1 MVQCKNQISS
11 KNISIVIVDSG
22 LELIPKKMYEDKTIL
37 NYSNKMNKKPSEV
50 ILDVSYHYNAMKKN
64 NLKESWKR
72 GRPDIIHLALLT
84 GLTSPLYK
92 SGLNDIYIHTRNNQ
106 VIFFNPKLQ
115 IRIPKSYLRFE
126 GLMTKLLI
134 EQKIM
139 NEENIENEYLVK
151 IENNLTF
158 EGLKNR
164 INPDITI
171 GFSSS
176 GQNKTFPEILN
187 ENFDQDTN
195 VLFAIGGFQHGYF
208 SRDIE
213 KYFDSIFSIS
223 SFNLETH
230 VVLSRL
236 IYEIEKTMKIF

>member
-1 MVQCKNQISS
+1 
-11 KNISIVIVDSG
+11 
-22 LELIPKKMYEDKTIL
+22 
-37 NYSNKMNKKPSEV
+37 MNKKPSEV

-84 GLTSPLYK
+84 VLTSPLYK

-230 VVLSRL
+230 VVVSRL
-236 IYEIEKTMKIF
+236 IYEIEKTMKVF